1 MNVYKMESSRFIR
14 NACISFLQDQDIRKD
29 IREMIKPL
37 IQIMYNEIYV
47 YLWLLCFYNLCLFL
61 VILAILVL
69 LIRLIHLPASLSIE
83 DRFQLWKI

>member
-1 MNVYKMESSRFIR
+1 MENSRFIR

-69 LIRLIHLPASLSIE
+69 LIRLIQNTTKNLFSQDCIYAS
-83 DRFQLWKI
+83 

>member
-1 MNVYKMESSRFIR
+1 MKNSKLIR
-14 NACISFLQDQDIRKD
+14 DTCISFLQDEDIRKD

-47 YLWLLCFYNLCLFL
+47 YLWLLCVYNLFLFL

-69 LIRLIHLPASLSIE
+69 LIRLIHKSHSNYDI
-83 DRFQLWKI
+83 